1 MTDRYTELVKQAYE
15 AQQAREG
22 PSYQVLTTELT
33 GIDADLEALSAK
45 REATCAAL
53 EAMDEAVEAAKE
65 ALDAYFAGRDEEA
78 DSIEGTVN
86 LDHELFVDPSI
97 SPPDRAFYSG
107 DQWPAEVVALAS
119 EEDEYASAKANGAL
133 S

>member
-22 PSYQVLTTELT
+22 EAYKTATFDLTSLDQQLAEL
-33 GIDADLEALSAK
+33 SRQ
-45 REATCAAL
+45 RENVVAAL
-53 EAMDEAVEAAKE
+53 EGMDDAIEAAKE
-65 ALDAYFAGRDEEA
+65 ALDAYFAGREEDADEPTESDDA
-78 DSIEGTVN
+78 
-86 LDHELFVDPSI
+86 LFEPSM
-97 SPPDRAFYSG
+97 PPEDRAFYSG

>member
-22 PSYQVLTTELT
+22 EAYKTATFDLTSLDQQLAEL
-33 GIDADLEALSAK
+33 SRQ
-45 REATCAAL
+45 RENVVAAL
-53 EAMDEAVEAAKE
+53 EGMDDAIEAAKE
-65 ALDAYFAGRDEEA
+65 ALDAYFAGRDEDA
-78 DSIEGTVN
+78 DEPTESDDGLFETAKPEVWPWASDAIEPLPT
-86 LDHELFVDPSI
+86 
-97 SPPDRAFYSG
+97 
-107 DQWPAEVVALAS
+107 